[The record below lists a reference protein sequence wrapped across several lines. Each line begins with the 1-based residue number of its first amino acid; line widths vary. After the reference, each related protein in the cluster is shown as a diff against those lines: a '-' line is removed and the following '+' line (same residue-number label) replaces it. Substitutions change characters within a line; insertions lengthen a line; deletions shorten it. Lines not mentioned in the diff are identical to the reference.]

1 MHRDDGWE
9 PPPGFDEWLAEWHS
23 KDTGGDKSK
32 PPLASSLK
40 RKCAEL
46 WPPSRRRRVSD
57 EHDQSKWVWRPCNA
71 LSEPALAQFLAE
83 VNATEDVAL
92 RALFEANYDVDQARQ
107 ALGAAPCAST
117 IETSSHSEESD
128 AMASYA
134 AACSLI
140 AGIKE
145 PLPKLRV
152 EQSRRMRRR
161 QWTDDDVHRFG
172 EAMLEC
178 DRDCRAALKKLRRR
192 DSFSNAHLAD
202 VLDLYYGVFKSRGQH
217 YSEWKARLISRRGPR
232 DAHANGRPRLN
243 VVVKKSTPPPP
254 PPLLPLLP
262 QEDDKEEAGLVFTC
276 PCGCGSLVDN
286 RGRPASHRRKW
297 ATRSCRDRAARKGV
311 DDPCDSPPDED
322 VVMCMCGCGE
332 TVDNRGR
339 PSSHRKKWA
348 SAACRQRA
356 HSERAKELRRA
367 AAESHATPAVPK
379 PTFVHAGVIVAIGR
393 ECAVVEQRATAGR
406 WLIRFTGGPRDGER
420 QEIPALDVAALL
432 VRDVPC
438 VADAMTFRGVTRKYS
453 ESPRYNAAFSLLGDR
468 FSLGAFESAT
478 RAARAW
484 DVIAWTSGRD
494 DLNVS
499 DFLPPKPNPTR
510 AELHMLAKHMRDA
523 MRLRTCP
530 VADLSKC
537 GVEVDAVPRGATS
550 DAQVIH
556 VCVETRV
563 VAPRVLTPTASIA
576 ANSLSLPRLLFAA
589 CLERLA
595 DNKFAVGLGA
605 AVASRGQVL
614 VVTARLSRR
623 WLVECFE
630 RSSSGDDNLLVEMSA
645 EALEAVGTASFALLS
660 RGQIDAA
667 DSPDTVAAVTRFM
680 KAQFVDK
687 RLSDGRI
694 KILDIVPEA
703 SRLVVKATDLVDGS
717 SLDLE
722 LHDCSRE
729 ILANHRASC
738 TRLLLTPP
746 KDDSAK
752 HAVANVLLPP
762 LPVA

>member
-9 PPPGFDEWLAEWHS
+9 PPPGFDEWLAEWHT
-23 KDTGGDKSK
+23 KDFGSDKSK
-32 PPLASSLK
+32 QPLASSLK
-40 RKCAEL
+40 RRCGDL

-57 EHDQSKWVWRPCNA
+57 EHDHSKWVWRPCNA
-71 LSEPALAQFLAE
+71 LSDADLDHFLAE
-83 VNATEDVAL
+83 VNASEDVAL
-92 RALFEANYDVDQARQ
+92 RALYEANYDIDQARR
-107 ALGAAPCAST
+107 ALGAAPCNANIDT
-117 IETSSHSEESD
+117 TSHSEQSY
-128 AMASYA
+128 AMASFA

-140 AGIKE
+140 AGIEE
-145 PLPKLRV
+145 PAPTLRL
-152 EQSRRMRRR
+152 EQSRRRRRR

-192 DSFSNAHLAD
+192 DNFSNAHLAD
-202 VLDLYYGVFKSRGQH
+202 VLDLYYGIFKARGQH

-232 DAHANGRPRLN
+232 DAHASSRPRLKN
-243 VVVKKSTPPPP
+243 VVAKKSTPHPPP
-254 PPLLPLLP
+254 PPLPLPP
-262 QEDDKEEAGLVFTC
+262 QEEDKETEGLVFAC
-276 PCGCGSLVDN
+276 PCGCGALVDN

-297 ATRSCRDRAARKGV
+297 ATRSCRDRAARKGA
-311 DDPCDSPPDED
+311 DDLCDSPPDED
-322 VVMCMCGCGE
+322 VVFCLCGCGE

-356 HSERAKELRRA
+356 HSERAKELRRV
-367 AAESHATPAVPK
+367 AAESHTTPTVAK
-379 PTFVHAGVIVAIGR
+379 PTLVHAGVVVAMGR
-393 ECAVVEQRATAGR
+393 ECAVVEQRTTGGR
-406 WLIRFTGGPRDGER
+406 WLVRFTGGPRDGER
-420 QEIPALDVAALL
+420 QEILALDIAVLL
-432 VRDVPC
+432 LRDVPC
-438 VADAMTFRGVTRKYS
+438 AADAMTFRGVTRKYG
-453 ESPRYNAAFSLLGDR
+453 ECPRYNAAFSLLGDR
-468 FSLGAFESAT
+468 FSLGSFESAA

-499 DFLPPKPNPTR
+499 DFLPPKPKPTR
-510 AELHMLAKHMRDA
+510 AELHMLAKYLRDA

-550 DAQVIH
+550 NAQVVH
-556 VCVETRV
+556 VCIETQV
-563 VAPRVLTPTASIA
+563 VAPRGLPPTTSTTT
-576 ANSLSLPRLLFAA
+576 SLSLPRLLFAA

-595 DNKFAVGLGA
+595 DDNFAVGLGA
-605 AVASRGQVL
+605 AVASRGRVL

-630 RSSSGDDNLLVEMSA
+630 RSSAGDDNLLVEMSA
-645 EALEAVGTASFALLS
+645 DALEAVGSASFALLS
-660 RGQIDAA
+660 RGRIDAA
-667 DSPDTVAAVTRFM
+667 DSPDTVAAVIRFM

-694 KILDIVPEA
+694 KILDVVPEA
-703 SRLVVKATDLVDGS
+703 SRLVVKATDLVNDS
-717 SLDLE
+717 LLDLE
-722 LHDCSRE
+722 LHECSRDL
-729 ILANHRASC
+729 LANHRATC

-752 HAVANVLLPP
+752 HAIANVLLPP